1 LNNSNLDGSDSAG
14 SLWFEKYTPKSE
26 NDLAA
31 TPSKVQNVKSW
42 ITNALRTNTKDGHKL
57 LVISGPSGC
66 GKSTTI
72 RTLATTLDF
81 DIQEW
86 SPFGPTR
93 KWSDLDDKQ
102 DHESLMTNFIEYLTR
117 SLRHDR
123 TFQNTTNIFER
134 KRRKVILIDDIP
146 DLSNG
151 NSRRRFHDFMRG
163 ICRNTETHVP
173 VILTLTT
180 IEETR
185 GYEPRN
191 GVKRRTYD
199 FAERGV
205 IPTDIIESRFCT
217 RIHRYSAVTTKKMT
231 KVLSSIYKS
240 EALEVPIDFKA
251 IIAASNGDV
260 RSAINNLQFYA
271 IPKQHPDHGGH
282 LQTSAFGRETSLDMF
297 HAIGKVLYAK
307 RTPKGALESNPEDI
321 LATMCID
328 EQAFVLW
335 LHQNYAPF
343 MDDMESCA
351 NAVDWL
357 SLANHLASFGEGYM
371 GAEYESLLAV
381 RGMMYSRKLPAKYNP
396 VKKPEYWDYM
406 NMKNAKVTTQ
416 SSSSM
421 FAHNLILHA
430 KSSEEDDDQDIVDT
444 WTDEEVDDDMW
455 GDLDDDLLAALPDS
469 QNIEPNI

>member
-1 LNNSNLDGSDSAG
+1 
-14 SLWFEKYTPKSE
+14 
-26 NDLAA
+26 
-31 TPSKVQNVKSW
+31 
-42 ITNALRTNTKDGHKL
+42 
-57 LVISGPSGC
+57 
-66 GKSTTI
+66 
-72 RTLATTLDF
+72 
-81 DIQEW
+81 
-86 SPFGPTR
+86 
-93 KWSDLDDKQ
+93 
-102 DHESLMTNFIEYLTR
+102 
-117 SLRHDR
+117 
-123 TFQNTTNIFER
+123 
-134 KRRKVILIDDIP
+134 
-146 DLSNG
+146 
-151 NSRRRFHDFMRG
+151 
-163 ICRNTETHVP
+163 
-173 VILTLTT
+173 
-180 IEETR
+180 
-185 GYEPRN
+185 
-191 GVKRRTYD
+191 
-199 FAERGV
+199 
-205 IPTDIIESRFCT
+205 
-217 RIHRYSAVTTKKMT
+217 MT